1 MPRFSAVSFLAL
13 PLAALALS
21 ACGHPATDAE
31 CREILGRI
39 VELELQAQQVNDPG
53 EVTKRREELEAS
65 IAAGK
70 SGPYEGCIGK
80 RIRDS
85 QLECVRAA
93 KTSGEITGTCLR

>member
-1 MPRFSAVSFLAL
+1 MPRRAALSFLAL
-13 PLAALALS
+13 PLVALALP

-31 CREILGRI
+31 CREILSRI
-39 VELELQAQQVNDPG
+39 VELELKAQK
-53 EVTKRREELEAS
+53 VTDSSEIHRRREELEAN

-70 SGPYEGCIGK
+70 SGPYEGCVGK

-93 KTSGEITGTCLR
+93 ASSAEITGSCLR